1 MVSPLKADLAGPRID
16 KGLDDI
22 YVKETSICLV
32 DGQRGRLLYRGY
44 DIRDLAAQSTF
55 EETVFLLLEGHLP
68 NREGLEKAKADLATA
83 RTLPPSVLRLL
94 RSMPEHAPPMDVL
107 RTAVSF
113 MYSFDPERDDMTR
126 AANMRKA
133 RRLVAQFGTIVA
145 THERIRR
152 PEAAEEFVLNT
163 LRNKEKVFGFGHRVY
178 KTYDPRA
185 LILKDYARR
194 LAEISG
200 DDTDYRIAT
209 AIEDT
214 VVRQLASKHIYPNVD
229 FYAGLVFR
237 GLGIPTDLLTPVF
250 AIARIAIG
258 RRVGGAFG
266 GRRRIGWYPV
276 PAGERAMFQY
286 GDMLPEATLGAIRE
300 YVVGLK
306 GPLTTPV
313 SGGFRSLN
321 VTLRRKLDLYA
332 NVRPV
337 YWIPGVP
344 SPVTHPERL
353 DIVIFREGTEDV
365 YAGIEWESGS
375 PEARRM
381 VEILD
386 KEFHAR
392 VRPDSGIG
400 VKPVSE
406 TGSKRLVRKAIRYA
420 IDNGRKSVTLVHKGN
435 IMKYTEGAFR
445 TWGYEVARLE
455 FRESTIPWDDVVK
468 SHDGKVPDGKV
479 VIKDVIA
486 DNMFQQL
493 LLRPEEYDILATT
506 NLNGDYLSDAAAAQI
521 GGLGVAAGGNIGDAL
536 ALFEPVHGSA
546 PKEAGVGKGNPPPGK
561 LAGGVMVEKLGW
573 RGTAGRPWGLDEV

>member
-1 MVSPLKADLAGPRID
+1 
-16 KGLDDI
+16 
-22 YVKETSICLV
+22 
-32 DGQRGRLLYRGY
+32 
-44 DIRDLAAQSTF
+44 
-55 EETVFLLLEGHLP
+55 
-68 NREGLEKAKADLATA
+68 
-83 RTLPPSVLRLL
+83 
-94 RSMPEHAPPMDVL
+94 
-107 RTAVSF
+107 
-113 MYSFDPERDDMTR
+113 
-126 AANMRKA
+126 
-133 RRLVAQFGTIVA
+133 
-145 THERIRR
+145 
-152 PEAAEEFVLNT
+152 
-163 LRNKEKVFGFGHRVY
+163 
-178 KTYDPRA
+178 
-185 LILKDYARR
+185 
-194 LAEISG
+194 
-200 DDTDYRIAT
+200 
-209 AIEDT
+209 
-214 VVRQLASKHIYPNVD
+214 
-229 FYAGLVFR
+229 
-237 GLGIPTDLLTPVF
+237 
-250 AIARIAIG
+250 
-258 RRVGGAFG
+258 
-266 GRRRIGWYPV
+266 
-276 PAGERAMFQY
+276 MFQY
-286 GDMLPEATLGAIRE
+286 GDMLPEATLGSIRE

-321 VTLRRKLDLYA
+321 VTLRRALDLYA
-332 NVRPV
+332 NVRPI

-468 SHDGKVPDGKV
+468 MYDGKAPDGKV

-546 PKEAGVGKGNPPPGK
+546 PKYAGMDKVNPTAEILAGVMM
-561 LAGGVMVEKLGW
+561 LEYLGW
-573 RGTAGRPWGLDEV
+573 REAAIRLRSAVKTVVGSKVVTYDLARFMPGAKEVRTSAFARAIIGAMDGAGR